1 MSEERTK
8 LLQIGDKI
16 GKVNVADEQRGILI
30 SVEVLYGG
38 AINRATR
45 DGVQFLPAA
54 EYAKKLQ
61 EFWSSDAGKEYVI
74 YDPNKIIEDHK
85 RAKQMYENYFA
96 KLRKEEA
103 AKREEIR
110 ENDKQRVLEN
120 MAQDKNSDAAKLMKL
135 KKEAEEKRIAAEKA
149 AQVPTTP
156 LKLES
161 ETPRDKPAVEETVKS
176 AVSEEETSEP
186 QTVTAPEE
194 KAPVQ
199 ERPAQQE
206 PQPLKADEPEPAT
219 EEQEKAPV
227 SNERIDEPY
236 DDPAVEEPAPRKEKQ
251 RMGLGRK
258 PASSEQKNVPAGK
271 ELMPQPIRTENTT
284 QTIVLV
290 FPKWVKAVAI
300 IALIMLILL
309 TAVVILQIASIYL
322 PMLINGKQ
330 LIGIGALDEITL
342 PFPLPASP
350 GL

>member
-61 EFWSSDAGKEYVI
+61 EFWNSDAGKEYVI

-161 ETPRDKPAVEETVKS
+161 ETPQDKPAVEETVKS

-199 ERPAQQE
+199 ERPAQNE
-206 PQPLKADEPEPAT
+206 PRQSKA

-236 DDPAVEEPAPRKEKQ
+236 DDHAVEEPAPHKEKK

-258 PASSEQKNVPAGK
+258 PAPSEQKNVPAGK
-271 ELMPQPIRTENTT
+271 ELMQQPIHTENTT

-309 TAVVILQIASIYL
+309 TAVVILQIVSVYF
-322 PMLINGKQ
+322 PMPINGKQ

-342 PFPLPASP
+342 PFQLPASP

>member
-61 EFWSSDAGKEYVI
+61 EFWNSDAGKEYVI

-161 ETPRDKPAVEETVKS
+161 EKPQEKPTVEETVKS
-176 AVSEEETSEP
+176 AVSEEETPEP
-186 QTVTAPEE
+186 QTAAPEE

-199 ERPAQQE
+199 EHPVQPE
-206 PQPLKADEPEPAT
+206 PQQLKADEHEPAP

-236 DDPAVEEPAPRKEKQ
+236 DDQAVEEPVPRKEKKH
-251 RMGLGRK
+251 MGLGRK
-258 PASSEQKNVPAGK
+258 PAPSEQKNVPAGK
-271 ELMPQPIRTENTT
+271 ELMQQPIHTENTT

-309 TAVVILQIASIYL
+309 TAVVILQIVSVYF
-322 PMLINGKQ
+322 PMPINGKQ

-342 PFPLPASP
+342 PFQLPASP

>member
-61 EFWSSDAGKEYVI
+61 EFWNSDAGKEYVI

-161 ETPRDKPAVEETVKS
+161 EKPQEKPTVEETVKS
-176 AVSEEETSEP
+176 AVSEEETPEP
-186 QTVTAPEE
+186 QTAAPEE

-199 ERPAQQE
+199 ERPAQNE
-206 PQPLKADEPEPAT
+206 PQQSKA

-236 DDPAVEEPAPRKEKQ
+236 DDHAVEEPAPHKEKK

-258 PASSEQKNVPAGK
+258 PAPSEQKNVPAGK
-271 ELMPQPIRTENTT
+271 ELMQQPIHTENTT

-309 TAVVILQIASIYL
+309 TAVVILQIVSVYF
-322 PMLINGKQ
+322 PMPINGKQ

-342 PFPLPASP
+342 PFQLPASP